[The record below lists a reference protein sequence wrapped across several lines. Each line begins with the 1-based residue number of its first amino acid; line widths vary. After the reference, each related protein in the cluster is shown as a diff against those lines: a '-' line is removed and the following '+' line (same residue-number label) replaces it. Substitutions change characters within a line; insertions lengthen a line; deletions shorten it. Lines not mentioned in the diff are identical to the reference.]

1 MSKLRKAKKLI
12 KEEVDQDDPYLNT
25 LLNNLRKLKGEM
37 GYVRTLAK
45 DELEKAKVEIGIKKT
60 IDKKTVKRQ
69 QKQEQRK
76 RSPEKKSLFAL
87 RKFINKMLNVFIN
100 NQWTIHFDGKT
111 IKVLDTSLKLEH
123 TFMHIAS
130 TPLFHQFGFLSKWM
144 EVFDA
149 EDRWAKKIDIKNI
162 RKGVWGAT
170 DYYLDQLNG
179 YGRAEYNLAEGG
191 FVDVEEATYRKF
203 DMIPS
208 LVCRNEFV
216 FTQEATRGCG
226 RGSYL
231 EGAYFLSML
240 MDHYE
245 KEAKKYGHRR

>member
-1 MSKLRKAKKLI
+1 MSKLRKAKKQIEDLRD
-12 KEEVDQDDPYLNT
+12 EDPYLDT
-25 LLNNLRKLKGEM
+25 LLTNLKKLKGEM
-37 GYVRTLAK
+37 GYVRQLAR
-45 DELEKAKVEIGIKKT
+45 DDLEQAKIDIGIKKT
-60 IDKKTVKRQ
+60 VDKKMLKRQ
-69 QKQEQRK
+69 QKEEQRK

-87 RKFINKMLNVFIN
+87 RKFINKLLNVFIN

-144 EVFDA
+144 EVFNA

>member
-123 TFMHIAS
+123 TFIHIAS

-144 EVFDA
+144 DVFNA

>member
-144 EVFDA
+144 DVFNA

>member
-1 MSKLRKAKKLI
+1 MSKLRKAKKQIEDLRD
-12 KEEVDQDDPYLNT
+12 EDPYLDT
-25 LLNNLRKLKGEM
+25 LLTNLKKLKGEM
-37 GYVRTLAK
+37 GYVRQLAR
-45 DELEKAKVEIGIKKT
+45 DDLEQAKIDIGIKKT
-60 IDKKTVKRQ
+60 VDKKMLKRQ
-69 QKQEQRK
+69 QKEEQRK

-87 RKFINKMLNVFIN
+87 RKFINKLLNVFIN

-144 EVFDA
+144 EVFNA

-179 YGRAEYNLAEGG
+179 YGRAEYNMAEGG
-191 FVDVEEATYRKF
+191 FVDVDEATYRKF

>member
-1 MSKLRKAKKLI
+1 
-12 KEEVDQDDPYLNT
+12 
-25 LLNNLRKLKGEM
+25 
-37 GYVRTLAK
+37 
-45 DELEKAKVEIGIKKT
+45 
-60 IDKKTVKRQ
+60 
-69 QKQEQRK
+69 
-76 RSPEKKSLFAL
+76 
-87 RKFINKMLNVFIN
+87 MLNVFIN

-123 TFMHIAS
+123 TFIHIAS

-144 EVFDA
+144 EVFNA

>member
-1 MSKLRKAKKLI
+1 MSKLRKAKKQIEDLRD
-12 KEEVDQDDPYLNT
+12 EDPYLDT
-25 LLNNLRKLKGEM
+25 LLTNLKKLKGEM
-37 GYVRTLAK
+37 GYVRQLAR
-45 DELEKAKVEIGIKKT
+45 DDLEQAKIDIGIKKT
-60 IDKKTVKRQ
+60 VDKKMLKRQ
-69 QKQEQRK
+69 QKEEQRK

-87 RKFINKMLNVFIN
+87 RKFINKLLNVFIN

-144 EVFDA
+144 DVFNA

>member
-144 EVFDA
+144 DVFNA

-245 KEAKKYGHRR
+245 KEAKKYEHRR

>member
-45 DELEKAKVEIGIKKT
+45 DELEKAKVEIGLKKT

-144 EVFDA
+144 EVFNA

-191 FVDVEEATYRKF
+191 FVDVDEATYRKF

-208 LVCRNEFV
+208 LICRNEFV
-216 FTQEATRGCG
+216 FTQEATRGAG

-231 EGAYFLSML
+231 EGAYFLTML

-245 KEAKKYGHRR
+245 KEATKYGHRR

>member
-123 TFMHIAS
+123 TFIHIAS

-144 EVFDA
+144 EVFNA

>member
-1 MSKLRKAKKLI
+1 MSKLRKAKKQIEDLRD
-12 KEEVDQDDPYLNT
+12 EDPYLDT
-25 LLNNLRKLKGEM
+25 LLTNLKKLKGEM
-37 GYVRTLAK
+37 GYVRQLAR
-45 DELEKAKVEIGIKKT
+45 DDLEQAKIDIGIKKT
-60 IDKKTVKRQ
+60 VDKKMLKRQ
-69 QKQEQRK
+69 QKEEQRK

-87 RKFINKMLNVFIN
+87 RKFINKLLNVFIN

-144 EVFDA
+144 EVFNA

-208 LVCRNEFV
+208 LICRNEFV
-216 FTQEATRGCG
+216 FTQEATRGAG

-231 EGAYFLSML
+231 EGAYFLTML

>member
-1 MSKLRKAKKLI
+1 MSKLRKAKKQIEDLRD
-12 KEEVDQDDPYLNT
+12 EDPYLDT
-25 LLNNLRKLKGEM
+25 LLTNLKKLKGEM
-37 GYVRTLAK
+37 GYVRQLAK
-45 DELEKAKVEIGIKKT
+45 DDLEQAKIDIGIKKT
-60 IDKKTVKRQ
+60 VDKKMLKRQ
-69 QKQEQRK
+69 QKEEQRK

-87 RKFINKMLNVFIN
+87 RKFINKLLNVFIN

-144 EVFDA
+144 EVFNA

-203 DMIPS
+203 DMIAS

>member
-1 MSKLRKAKKLI
+1 MSKLRKAKKQIEDLRD
-12 KEEVDQDDPYLNT
+12 EDPYLDT
-25 LLNNLRKLKGEM
+25 LLTNLKKLKGEM
-37 GYVRTLAK
+37 GYVRQLAR
-45 DELEKAKVEIGIKKT
+45 DDVEQAKIDIGIKKT
-60 IDKKTVKRQ
+60 VDKKMLKRQ
-69 QKQEQRK
+69 QKEEQTK

-87 RKFINKMLNVFIN
+87 RKFINKLLNVFIN

-144 EVFDA
+144 EVFNA